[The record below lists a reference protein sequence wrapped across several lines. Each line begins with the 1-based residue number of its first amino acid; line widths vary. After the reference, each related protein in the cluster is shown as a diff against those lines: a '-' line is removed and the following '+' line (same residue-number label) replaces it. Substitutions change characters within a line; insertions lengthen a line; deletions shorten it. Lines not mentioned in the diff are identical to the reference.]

1 MFGCLGFVVRVWV
14 CLLVQGTRGQE
25 VARYIGVGA
34 KVESASCRSDFAPV
48 VCVLLHLTLTVEKSI
63 AERQVATVL
72 GL

>member
-1 MFGCLGFVVRVWV
+1 
-14 CLLVQGTRGQE
+14 RGQE

-48 VCVLLHLTLTVEKSI
+48 VCVLLHLTLTVEKGI